1 MITSEKISTSSQP
14 QVGVA
19 DHITAI
25 LPAYNENSLISGVL
39 DVLSQVEI
47 LDEILVIDDGSSDS
61 TRDTVVQSA
70 ARDTRIRL
78 ICHAKNRGKGQAIY
92 TGWKNNHS
100 DILLLLDADLINL
113 KPVQVEALICPV
125 LDGEVDMTM
134 GLFRHGRLS
143 TDLSH
148 WATPW
153 LTGQRCLRSELLNE
167 VNRSAAQ
174 GYGLETAITVA
185 ASLNGWRTRRIWW
198 EGVSHPPS
206 ENHRGYF
213 LGIANRI
220 KMYSQIIKA
229 WLTSGGLKML
239 MPGRRKD

>member
-1 MITSEKISTSSQP
+1 MITSEITSTITQP
-14 QVGVA
+14 QAGVA
-19 DHITAI
+19 EHITAI
-25 LPAYNENSLISGVL
+25 LPAYNENSHISGVL
-39 DVLSQVEI
+39 AVLSQVDI
-47 LDEILVIDDGSSDS
+47 LDEILVIDDGSRDS
-61 TRDTVVQSA
+61 TRETVAQSA
-70 ARDTRIRL
+70 AQDTRIRL

-125 LDGEVDMTM
+125 LNGEVDMTL

-153 LTGQRCLRSELLNE
+153 LTGQRCLRNELLNE

-185 ASLNGWRTRRIWW
+185 ASLNGWRTRRVWW

-206 ENHRGYF
+206 EHHRGF
-213 LGIANRI
+213 IFGVANRI
-220 KMYSQIIKA
+220 KMYGQIINA
-229 WLTSGGLKML
+229 WFTSGGLKMM
-239 MPGRRKD
+239 MPGRHKN